1 MSKIKIACLP
11 VAGMENPYQL
21 LMIKGLNSS
30 SKISA
35 FNGIHDRFFGIF
47 KTWLKHKPDY
57 MHFDWISSYFS
68 RRNLFLTL
76 VSIPLFYFQ
85 ILFISK
91 FTITKVVWTAH
102 NLSPHNNRYPK
113 IDRLIKIFFA
123 KQAEWIRIFSEKST
137 ASFSKRYNVSIDKFI
152 VVPEGCYS
160 SVYKNNTSRSESR
173 TKLGLS
179 KDEFILLSLGF
190 IKPYKGLENLIKSF
204 KKNRFSN
211 QSLLIVGRSMDKIY
225 FKKIESLAHSGDSI
239 KLIDIFVEPDQLQ
252 LYFNA
257 ADVVVL
263 PFKSIENSGSVI
275 MAMGFSKPVLA
286 PRMGVIVDRLS
297 MQKELLYEEL
307 DVGLK
312 YVLKLD
318 RDKLIEYGK
327 QNFNALSKYRWE
339 DFSCAFI

>member
-11 VAGMENPYQL
+11 VAGKENPYQL

-30 SKISA
+30 DKIFA

-47 KTWLKHKPDY
+47 RTWLKHKPDY
-57 MHFDWISSYFS
+57 IHFDWISSYFY

-91 FTITKVVWTAH
+91 FTITKIVWTAH
-102 NLSPHNNRYPK
+102 NLLPHNNRYPN

-123 KQAEWIRIFSEKST
+123 KQVEWIRIFSKKSI
-137 ASFSKRYNVSIDKFI
+137 ASFSKNYNVRKDKFI
-152 VVPEGCYS
+152 IVPEGCYS
-160 SVYKNNTSRSESR
+160 SLYKNNTSRSESR
-173 TKLGLS
+173 TKLGLD
-179 KDEFILLSLGF
+179 KDEFILLSLGL

-211 QSLLIVGRSMDKIY
+211 QSLLIVGKSMDKMY
-225 FKKIESLAHSGDSI
+225 FKKIKSLARFEDSI
-239 KLIDIFVEPDQLQ
+239 KLMDMFVEPDHLQ

-263 PFKSIENSGSVI
+263 PFNSIENSGSVI

-286 PRMGVIVDRLS
+286 PKMGVIVDRLS
-297 MQKELLYEEL
+297 MQKELLYEDL

-312 YVLKLD
+312 YALKLD
-318 RDKLIEYGK
+318 RDKLIKYGK
-327 QNFNALSKYRWE
+327 QNFNALSQYRWE
-339 DFSCAFI
+339 DFSCIFT